1 MKYEVHFNNEKI
13 YQSDSI
19 TVAINKCLECIGERT
34 FKAFNNWNYVMIYEP
49 KRKLFVWNSRLAT
62 Q

>member
-19 TVAINKCLECIGERT
+19 TTCVNKCLGCINDNSFR
-34 FKAFNNWNYVMIYEP
+34 AFNNSNYVMIYEP
-49 KRKLFVWNSRLAT
+49 KRKLFVWNSRNIN
-62 Q
+62 